1 MSFLYSQKFLVCL
14 YHGIT
19 NTELP
24 KTLRSV
30 QCHRKRILSANC
42 ESRCHLD
49 KLGITAKCIS
59 VKCAILSH
67 LQMCQCLLILLAI
80 SFSDYPQIESF
91 TMSTTHLLLFA
102 VDNWFHSDTVWS
114 VFEISGN
121 LSFCLLR
128 SLTSFDGKVTTRI
141 GIGFGTRLRT
151 MNFSSSYLH
160 FA

>member
-1 MSFLYSQKFLVCL
+1 V
-14 YHGIT
+14 IT

-42 ESRCHLD
+42 EALRHLD
-49 KLGITAKCIS
+49 KLQITAKCIS
-59 VKCAILSH
+59 VK
-67 LQMCQCLLILLAI
+67 MCNSIAFAF
-80 SFSDYPQIESF
+80 SFYWRFRFWIIHSSNHD

-102 VDNWFHSDTVWS
+102 VDNWFHSDTAWF

-128 SLTSFDGKVTTRI
+128 SLTSFDDKVTTRI
-141 GIGFGTRLRT
+141 GIGFGTCLRT